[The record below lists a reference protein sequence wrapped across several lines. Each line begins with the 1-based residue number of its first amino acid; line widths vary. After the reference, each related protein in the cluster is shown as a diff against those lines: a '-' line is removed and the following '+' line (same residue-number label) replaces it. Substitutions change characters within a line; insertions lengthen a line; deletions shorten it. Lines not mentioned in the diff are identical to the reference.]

1 MTITTFTNATTSDLA
16 LAVANAVTSNQN
28 PDRAYAYATTLGAL
42 QGLCEFHLTEKQKV
56 IFTEAL
62 NRLADAEVAKANQL
76 ETA

>member
-1 MTITTFTNATTSDLA
+1 MTTTTFTTSDLA

-42 QGLCEFHLTEKQKV
+42 QGLCEFHLTEKQKA
-56 IFTEAL
+56 IFIAGL
-62 NRLADAEVAKANQL
+62 NRLADAELAKANQL